1 MTKKANKIRVKITAG
16 WEDLNSLYSTI
27 EGHAHFK
34 NFEITII
41 VRDKNG
47 NPTGQRK
54 TISSDNSSDLYN
66 FVESNKPRKKRRRKK
81 NQKKNEGNS

>member
-1 MTKKANKIRVKITAG
+1 M
-16 WEDLNSLYSTI
+16 DLFKGSDNN
-27 EGHAHFK
+27 K

>member
-1 MTKKANKIRVKITAG
+1 M
-16 WEDLNSLYSTI
+16 DLFKGSDNN
-27 EGHAHFK
+27 K

-81 NQKKNEGNS
+81 TTPIVVNQSSLEDYI